1 MQKFPEMR
9 RRSASV
15 DEDLVAAQLD
25 RIALNT
31 VGRLLGKL
39 AGCDVVLPAVPRTT
53 YQRAVEFA
61 FTERT
66 TVMQAYTI
74 DCKQLTIN
82 VGYGNGLPADR
93 DLTDLAWRDFVEFGY
108 TLKSH

>member
-15 DEDLVAAQLD
+15 DEDLVASQFD
-25 RIALNT
+25 GIALNT

-66 TVMQAYTI
+66 TVMQAYAI
-74 DCKQLTIN
+74 DCKQLT
-82 VGYGNGLPADR
+82 
-93 DLTDLAWRDFVEFGY
+93 
-108 TLKSH
+108 